1 MCTLYIAGDWPR
13 VCSGVHQMPV
23 PATLICYVALM
34 VSLALIVRWECSR
47 RRKGPVL
54 KPGDLSQIDSSLPRI
69 SYTAPRERTKRAFER
84 AR

>member
-1 MCTLYIAGDWPR
+1 
-13 VCSGVHQMPV
+13 MPV

-54 KPGDLSQIDSSLPRI
+54 KPGDLSQIDTSLPRI